1 MPACATDGGPDRR
14 FAQGAL
20 MRFATIAFT
29 ILFCSV
35 YAFAQTTRPASRAT
49 TRATTRPSAS
59 GTSPDSVMEQLL
71 KPTTTQPRPLIDP
84 PTGVAIDKT
93 SGAGAV
99 APHAP
104 AVAVRRE
111 GTYIID
117 RLGRLG
123 RTPDGS
129 QAQFIFDSDGKTLQ
143 DPPMILLPNLK
154 LTVMEDAVK
163 STNAYTRFKIT
174 GVVTEYRGRNYLL
187 VEKVTVAND
196 QQRL

>member
-1 MPACATDGGPDRR
+1 
-14 FAQGAL
+14 
-20 MRFATIAFT
+20 MRFATIAVT
-29 ILFCSV
+29 IFVCSAHV
-35 YAFAQTTRPASRAT
+35 FAQATRPT

-59 GTSPDSVMEQLL
+59 GTSPDAVMEQLL
-71 KPTTTQPRPLIDP
+71 QPTTTQPKPLADP
-84 PTGVAIDKT
+84 PSGIAIDKT
-93 SGAGAV
+93 SGPGAV
-99 APHAP
+99 APRAP

-129 QAQFIFDSDGKTLQ
+129 QAQFIFDADGKTLQ

-154 LTVMEDAVK
+154 LMVMEDAVK
-163 STNAYTRFKIT
+163 STNADTRFRIT
-174 GVVTEYRGRNYLL
+174 GIVTEYRGRNYLL
-187 VEKVTVAND
+187 VDHVTVAND